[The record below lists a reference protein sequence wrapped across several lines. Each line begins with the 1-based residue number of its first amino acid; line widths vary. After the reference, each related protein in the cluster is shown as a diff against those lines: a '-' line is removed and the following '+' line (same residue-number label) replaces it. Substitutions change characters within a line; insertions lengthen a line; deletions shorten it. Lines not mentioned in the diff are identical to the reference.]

1 MSAGHTKLVKNGG
14 EKETAKMMEGG
25 GGKDERRGDAGEA
38 ETTHTHACTITRIY

>member
-25 GGKDERRGDAGEA
+25 GKDERRGDAGEA
-38 ETTHTHACTITRIY
+38 ETTHTHARAQ

>member
-25 GGKDERRGDAGEA
+25 GGRMNGGEMQEKLKRR
-38 ETTHTHACTITRIY
+38 THTRAQ